1 VLRSMAGGRIGC
13 TLRFD
18 RGLAL
23 GPEQVQCLGLIIG
36 ELITNCVKHAFAADE
51 AGGIEITLTAIGPD
65 TAELTYCDTGRP
77 FPPSP
82 AGSGSGMRL
91 IGALAA
97 QMGGSVERTIE
108 PGKKIAVRFP
118 IARSR

>member
-1 VLRSMAGGRIGC
+1 
-13 TLRFD
+13 
-18 RGLAL
+18 
-23 GPEQVQCLGLIIG
+23 
-36 ELITNCVKHAFAADE
+36 
-51 AGGIEITLTAIGPD
+51 
-65 TAELTYCDTGRP
+65 
-77 FPPSP
+77 
-82 AGSGSGMRL
+82 MRL